1 MKLTKPDRGWAW
13 AVLGASFG
21 AMVVNGCLGQGIG
34 VVHLALLENFNEDNM
49 RTSLA
54 GSLFAAT
61 QSCGGVFAGL
71 VLKKY
76 SCRVATIAGS
86 LVMTAGFVCCAF
98 LDSLDLVILVYGGIV
113 GIGAGLTYTTSI
125 IVIGFNFE
133 EKLNLASGVALS
145 GIGMG
150 VLGLSPVIQEM
161 REIFGNKGFFFIMAG
176 ISAHLCIFG
185 TLYFP
190 SQIEKMKTATEILD
204 TDDDIHSDL
213 IRTTIVDDE
222 DVAIC
227 SDWTMTK
234 ESPQSASNI
243 PACFN
248 KGHQS
253 RNSICKSKSSVTPI
267 TNIFRNTPLV
277 MLCFSLFFA
286 QFGIYIMFLNLP
298 NYAVLTGAAPLQG
311 AFLISISGICSM
323 AARILTGLATSGNEV
338 DVALML
344 FGTVSVMGISTM
356 CFPLYGHCYEGQVL
370 YALFLGLYSGSC
382 FPLLNGLSLRLVGL
396 RHLATAVS
404 IEMFSVGL
412 GILSGPPCA
421 GLLIDSGGTYDQCFV
436 ITGFIMLVGALFAMA
451 SELFR
456 TRRGSS
462 EISQDTIMA
471 RPDMKTSTSIN
482 G

>member
-1 MKLTKPDRGWAW
+1 MRRTGISLKSKGGIMTSYCRVTLTKPDRGWAW
-13 AVLGASFG
+13 VVLGASFG

-34 VVHLALLENFNEDNM
+34 VVHLALLENFNENNM

-98 LDSLDLVILVYGGIV
+98 LDSLDLVILFYGGIA
-113 GIGAGLTYTTSI
+113 GIGAGLTYTTGI
-125 IVIGFNFE
+125 VVIGFNFE

-145 GIGMG
+145 GVGMG

-161 REIFGNKGFFFIMAG
+161 REIFGNKGFFFILAG
-176 ISAHLCIFG
+176 ISAHICIFG

-190 SQIEKMKTATEILD
+190 SQLEKSNKATRIQDMDYVTNSDEIW
-204 TDDDIHSDL
+204 
-213 IRTTIVDDE
+213 TTSRDN
-222 DVAIC
+222 DVA
-227 SDWTMTK
+227 SR
-234 ESPQSASNI
+234 SPQRADGRTARHNRE
-243 PACFN
+243 N
-248 KGHQS
+248 QS
-253 RNSICKSKSSVTPI
+253 ITKISSV
-267 TNIFRNTPLV
+267 FRNTPLV

-286 QFGIYIMFLNLP
+286 QFGMFIMFINLP

-311 AFLISISGICSM
+311 AFLISVSGICSM
-323 AARILTGLATSGNEV
+323 TARILTGLATSGNEV

-344 FGTVSVMGISTM
+344 FGTVSVMGISTI
-356 CFPLYGHCYEGQVL
+356 CFPLYGHYYEGQVL
-370 YALFLGLYSGSC
+370 YAVFLGLYSGSC
-382 FPLLNGLSLRLVGL
+382 FQLLNGLSLRLVGL
-396 RHLATAVS
+396 RHLDTAVS
-404 IEMFSVGL
+404 IEMFAVGL

-421 GLLIDSGGTYDQCFV
+421 GLFLDNGGTYDQCFIV
-436 ITGFIMLVGALFAMA
+436 TGFIILGGALFTMA
-451 SELFR
+451 SEFFR

-462 EISQDTIMA
+462 ET
-471 RPDMKTSTSIN
+471 
-482 G
+482 